1 MISLLISQFAHGI
14 WKPKFAQ
21 CAHVGNDVAPEKQD
35 ASIKCAL
42 VKKHKIVTTQPV
54 PQSYEPRAVSLFI
67 C

>member
-35 ASIKCAL
+35 ASIKCGL
-42 VKKHKIVTTQPV
+42 VKKHKINMQPSARIFV
-54 PQSYEPRAVSLFI
+54 FFGL
-67 C
+67 